1 MLNRGN
7 RLDVGGLRDYL
18 VSLVKEFVEA
28 PDSVR
33 VNSEEHEFR
42 IIYTLSVEEG
52 DLPTMQDVQFL
63 YRSLNHIMNKVT
75 RANVD
80 KAGALNDQFEVTP

>member
-7 RLDVGGLRDYL
+7 RLDVTGLKDYL
-18 VSLVKEFVEA
+18 LSLVKEFVES
-28 PDSVR
+28 PDRVR

-42 IIYTLSVEEG
+42 IVYTLSVDQG
-52 DLPTMQDVQFL
+52 DLPIMQDVQFL

>member
-7 RLDVGGLRDYL
+7 RLDVAGLRNYL
-18 VSLVKEFVEA
+18 VSLVRDFVEA

-33 VNSEEHEFR
+33 VNSEEHELR
-42 IIYTLSVEEG
+42 VVYTLSVDEG

>member
-7 RLDVGGLRDYL
+7 RLDVAGLRDYL

-33 VNSEEHEFR
+33 VNSEEHELR
-42 IIYTLSVEEG
+42 VVYTLSVDEG

>member
-7 RLDVGGLRDYL
+7 RLDVAALRDYL

-33 VNSEEHEFR
+33 VSSEEHELR
-42 IIYTLSVEEG
+42 VVYTLSVDEG